1 MSIATARRVKPGSLQ
16 RRPLPWHVGDV
27 IQKLRQAQGWTA
39 ESMPN
44 VVRQIAFTTAFALS
58 IGLSVGAAQTNNTQW
73 VTAWSTSQ
81 QGQGNTSLSDATI
94 RLMARVTA
102 SGEAIRIR
110 LDNSY
115 GTRPLVIAAAT
126 VGEPMRGAVLSPG
139 STRAISFDGRI
150 QVTVPVGGSIQ
161 SDPIQMPVLSQQDL
175 AVSLHLPEADV
186 RPSQHNGA
194 RVTSYFTTD
203 GAGNHTNDETGD
215 AFIGTT
221 TSMFW
226 LKSIDVLSPTST
238 GTIVAFGDSITD
250 GSCSTN
256 DGHDRWEDWVAVR
269 LHLAAMDGAHKAVIN
284 EGIGGNTVTGTVN
297 PPPSSAPGTE
307 RLDRDVLSHSGVT
320 HVVLFMGTNDI
331 RRDSTAAQVIEG
343 TEEIIDRAH
352 AAGLKIIGVTIIP
365 RHNRAPTENNSGWT
379 PAKTI
384 TRNEVNAWIR
394 HDAPFD
400 GVIDFDRTVQ
410 DPENPNRIHAPF
422 NCDGIHPNPRGYYEM
437 GLTVGLELFVD

>member
-1 MSIATARRVKPGSLQ
+1 
-16 RRPLPWHVGDV
+16 
-27 IQKLRQAQGWTA
+27 
-39 ESMPN
+39 MPN
-44 VVRQIAFTTAFALS
+44 VVRRIAFIAAVVVGGS
-58 IGLSVGAAQTNNTQW
+58 LSVGAEQATQAQW

-81 QGQGNTSLSDATI
+81 QGQGNTSLSNATI

-115 GTRPLVIAAAT
+115 GTRPLVVAAAT
-126 VGEPMRGAVLSPG
+126 VGEPMRGAVLSPE
-139 STRAISFDGRI
+139 STQPISFDGRA
-150 QVTVPVGGSIQ
+150 QVTIPVGGSVQ

-175 AVSLHLPEADV
+175 AISLQLPEADI

-194 RVTSYFTTD
+194 RVTSYFTTN
-203 GAGNHTNDETGD
+203 GAGDHTTDETGD
-215 AFIGTT
+215 AFVGTT
-221 TSMFW
+221 TSMLW

-269 LHLAAMDGAHKAVIN
+269 LHLAAMDGTHKAVIN
-284 EGIGGNTVTGTVN
+284 EGIGGNTVTGNVS
-297 PPPSSAPGTE
+297 PPPSSTPGTE
-307 RLDRDVLSHSGVT
+307 RLARDVLSHSGVT

-343 TEEIIDRAH
+343 TQEIIDRAH

-379 PAKTI
+379 PAKTL

-394 HDAPFD
+394 NEAPFD

-410 DPENPNRIHAPF
+410 DPDDPNRIHAPF
-422 NCDGIHPNPRGYYEM
+422 DCDGIHPNPRGYYEM
-437 GLTVGLELFVD
+437 GLAVGLELFVD